1 MPYCNRPW
9 TGKPVDYTLITS
21 MAGLTHSS
29 EHLHEHYPEGRA
41 RAWIAWSIP
50 AVFFLYEFMI
60 RVLPAV
66 IEGPLQHEL
75 RTTAGDL
82 GLSMSFYYYAYGPM
96 QLAVGVLLDR
106 FGARLPL
113 TVAAIVCAVGVVSFA
128 LASSLYGLGAGR
140 FLMGFGSAFAYVG
153 AVYVATIWFPG
164 RRVALISGLTVT
176 LGMLGAIVAE
186 STLQFLVDRTSW
198 HNVMYGFAVVGLVLA
213 GMQYMLIPRRP
224 AWFMEHVH
232 ASHAPGQ
239 AAHPGM
245 LACLKQVLL
254 NRQTLLLGL
263 VTGLVYLPMGTFAAL
278 WGFRYLNTVLGI
290 DDSQAGGLVSI
301 IFVGLA
307 VGGPCLG
314 WLSDHLGRR
323 VVFFR
328 IFAALGVLS
337 TGLLLM
343 LDPGHE
349 VMLILILL
357 LVGLV
362 VSVMV
367 LAFPLAMDQNPCYAR
382 GTALTFV
389 NFTQMLFAGIGQWV
403 VGVLLDVEA
412 GGAKDPTYGSGDF
425 RTAFVLLPITMLV
438 AFLLSLFLREPKRS
452 GRGGG

>member
-1 MPYCNRPW
+1 
-9 TGKPVDYTLITS
+9 
-21 MAGLTHSS
+21 MAGPTHSL

-41 RAWIAWSIP
+41 RAWIAWSVP
-50 AVFFLYEFMI
+50 ALFFLYEFMI

-66 IEGPLQHEL
+66 IEGPLQHQL
-75 RTTAGDL
+75 KTDAGSI

-96 QLAVGVLLDR
+96 QLVVGVLLDR
-106 FGARLPL
+106 FGARFPL
-113 TVAAIVCAVGVVSFA
+113 AAAAVVCGIGAVAFA
-128 LASSLYGLGAGR
+128 MADSLFGLGAGR

-153 AVYVATIWFPG
+153 TVYVATIWFPG
-164 RRVALISGLTVT
+164 RRIALISGLTVT
-176 LGMLGAIVAE
+176 LGMLGAILAE

-198 HNVMYGFAVVGLVLA
+198 QNVMYGFAAVGVVLA
-213 GMQYMLIPRRP
+213 VMLFMLVPRRP
-224 AWFMEHVH
+224 AWFLEHVH
-232 ASHAPGQ
+232 ASHDGGDAS
-239 AAHPGM
+239 HPGTI
-245 LACLKQVLL
+245 ACIKQVLL

-290 DDSQAGGLVSI
+290 GASESGGIVSI

-328 IFAALGVLS
+328 LF
-337 TGLLLM
+337 TGLGIVSTSALLL

-349 VMLILILL
+349 ALLMLVLASTGI
-357 LVGLV
+357 V
-362 VSVMV
+362 VSVLV

-389 NFTQMLFAGIGQWV
+389 NLTQMLFAGIGQWV
-403 VGVLLDVEA
+403 VGLLLDLEA
-412 GGAKDPTYGSGDF
+412 GGVKDPTYTAGDF
-425 RTAFVLLPITMLV
+425 RTAFLLLPITMLV
-438 AFLLSLFLREPKRS
+438 AFILSLFLREPTSSR
-452 GRGGG
+452 